1 MYYKSI
7 FTGILLIFSHLTLS
21 QNWKVAS
28 NYITFKIKHAFGST
42 AEGNIG
48 GFSGSI
54 YFDTNQLTKT
64 SMNASLEA
72 RTIDT
77 GLGLRDK
84 TLKGVKYFEVEKFPK
99 ILITSTKIEHGTKE
113 NEYIGSFDL
122 TIKSTTK
129 SIKIPF
135 SFIKI
140 TNSGQ
145 FKASFQI
152 NRLDFDIGE
161 SSALLG
167 DTVTIFVT
175 LNTVAL

>member
-1 MYYKSI
+1 MV
-7 FTGILLIFSHLTLS
+7 FSHLAFS
-21 QNWKVAS
+21 QNWKVVS
-28 NYITFKIKHAFGST
+28 NSITFKIKHAFGAT

-54 YFDTNQLTKT
+54 YFDTNQLSKT
-64 SMNASLEA
+64 NMNASLEA

-84 TLKGVKYFEVEKFPK
+84 TLKGSKYFEIEKFPK
-99 ILITSTKIEHGTKE
+99 ISITSTKIEHGAKE

-122 TIKSTTK
+122 TLKSKTK
-129 SIKIPF
+129 NIKIPF
-135 SFIKI
+135 NFIKTI
-140 TNSGQ
+140 NSGQ

-167 DTVTIFVT
+167 DIVTIFVT
-175 LNTVAL
+175 INTVPL

>member
-1 MYYKSI
+1 MV
-7 FTGILLIFSHLTLS
+7 FSHLAFS
-21 QNWKVAS
+21 QNWKLVS
-28 NYITFKIKHAFGST
+28 NTITFKVKHAFGST
-42 AEGNIG
+42 AEGSFKGLN
-48 GFSGSI
+48 SSI
-54 YFDTNQLTKT
+54 YFDTNQLSKT
-64 SMNASLEA
+64 SINASLEA

-84 TLKGVKYFEVEKFPK
+84 TLRGTKYFDVEKYPTIK
-99 ILITSTKIEHGTKE
+99 MTCTKIEHGAKE

-122 TIKSTTK
+122 TLKSKTK
-129 SIKIPF
+129 NIKIPF
-135 SFIKI
+135 NFIKT

-167 DTVTIFVT
+167 DIVTIFVT
-175 LNTVAL
+175 INTVPL